1 MERGREKR
9 GREGENSLR
18 NQWQYYGQIKNEGE
32 KTVTVLH
39 IVSGL
44 FYKSSRYRIVGL

>member
-18 NQWQYYGQIKNEGE
+18 NQWQYHGQIKNEGE
-32 KTVTVLH
+32 KNSNSVTYCQWAIL
-39 IVSGL
+39 
-44 FYKSSRYRIVGL
+44 